1 MFTVT
6 AIDPFKI
13 NVELDPLV
21 CSANGDGA
29 MEEHV
34 KQWSIFVVLWVFH
47 LKISRVKIFLK
58 FVCLFYS
65 LSYSVEELT

>member
-1 MFTVT
+1 MFIVT

-34 KQWSIFVVLWVFH
+34 KEWSKLVVLRVF
-47 LKISRVKIFLK
+47 RG
-58 FVCLFYS
+58 
-65 LSYSVEELT
+65 